1 MEWSMYHPDKW
12 TIVDYGEKFKEDRY
26 AIMAGWGG
34 SFVYGASWKR
44 SSPILSVVECEGGW
58 IASTLSGSQY
68 LLHKKRHGV
77 TSQTAMIICNNSLVE
92 VENVVELLKG
102 WKVNNP

>member
-12 TIVDYGEKFKEDRY
+12 TIIDYGEKWNEDRY

-34 SFVYGASWKR
+34 GFINGASWKR
-44 SSPILSVVECEGGW
+44 SSPIRSVVECEEGW
-58 IASTLSGSQY
+58 IADTASSSQY
-68 LLHKKRHGV
+68 LLHKKKHGV
-77 TSQTAMIICNNSLVE
+77 TSQTATLIHNSCLVE
-92 VENVVELLKG
+92 VENVVELLEE